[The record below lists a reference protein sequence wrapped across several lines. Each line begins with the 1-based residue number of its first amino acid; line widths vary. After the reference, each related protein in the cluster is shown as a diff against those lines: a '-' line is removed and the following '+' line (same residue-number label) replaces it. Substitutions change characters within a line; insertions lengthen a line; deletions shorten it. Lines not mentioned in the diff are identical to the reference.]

1 MAIVSLI
8 IKMKIT
14 KEQAQEMIKKMGC
27 VEITRDEFDKLNGVG
42 ESSIFYGNGYQSVH
56 FKQKEVYPKVF
67 EGTNFNFEV
76 TENGYINQEDKCPS
90 IWIFHRLEKE
100 DINSFKEAVE
110 ESKRIT
116 EKKE

>member
-1 MAIVSLI
+1 
-8 IKMKIT
+8 MKIT

-27 VEITRDEFDKLNGVG
+27 VEITRDEYHHLKG
-42 ESSIFYGNGYQSVH
+42 EVKGKIWYDSYLY

-90 IWIFHRLEKE
+90 IWLVHRLEKE

-116 EKKE
+116 ESK